1 MPRRKPTDAELAILR
16 VRWVRGPS
24 TVREVAA
31 ALGRDGAYTTI
42 LKLLQIMAD
51 KRLVRRD
58 ESSRT
63 HVYAAAFTEHQTQ
76 RQLVSDLLD
85 RAFGGSASKL
95 VLHALEAR
103 KATPEELAE
112 IRRLLDE
119 RRGGT

>member
-1 MPRRKPTDAELAILR
+1 MPRRKPPDAELAILR
-16 VRWVRGPS
+16 VLWTRGPS

-58 ESSRT
+58 QSART

>member
-16 VRWVRGPS
+16 VLWARGPS

-51 KRLVRRD
+51 KRLVRRN
-58 ESSRT
+58 ESART